1 MAVSKKIS
9 SQIGQQLPDFI
20 RSDAPLF
27 QSFIEGYYEF
37 LESANNVLD
46 ASRNLLN
53 YQDVD
58 TSIDKYVEYL
68 RREIIPDF
76 PRSTLANTHFILKK
90 AKDLYTSRGSEKSY
104 KLLFRALYNQEIE
117 IYDPGESI
125 LRASDGRYVKE
136 NSIRVGDPALGNTQ
150 LLLGQNITGLSSGAT
165 AKVERINRTTESGF
179 IVQELFLSGIG
190 VTFKI

>member
-53 YQDVD
+53 
-58 TSIDKYVEYL
+58 
-68 RREIIPDF
+68 
-76 PRSTLANTHFILKK
+76 
-90 AKDLYTSRGSEKSY
+90 
-104 KLLFRALYNQEIE
+104 
-117 IYDPGESI
+117 
-125 LRASDGRYVKE
+125 
-136 NSIRVGDPALGNTQ
+136 
-150 LLLGQNITGLSSGAT
+150 
-165 AKVERINRTTESGF
+165 
-179 IVQELFLSGIG
+179 
-190 VTFKI
+190 